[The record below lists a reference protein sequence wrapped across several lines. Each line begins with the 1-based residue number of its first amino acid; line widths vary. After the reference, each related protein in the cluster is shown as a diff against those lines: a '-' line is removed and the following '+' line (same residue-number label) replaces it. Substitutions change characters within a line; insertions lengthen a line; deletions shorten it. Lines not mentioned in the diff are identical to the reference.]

1 MNGGAVANLAMLGKW
16 WTAGLIL
23 AAALVVG
30 SGLTDTPFLALTAV
44 AVSAILLGYA
54 ALVIVERS
62 KR

>member
-1 MNGGAVANLAMLGKW
+1 MADRSITSPMLGKW

-30 SGLTDTPFLALTAV
+30 ARVTDTPFLPFASL
-44 AVSAILLGYA
+44 AVSVSLLGYA
-54 ALVIVERS
+54 TRVIVERS

>member
-1 MNGGAVANLAMLGKW
+1 MADRSLTPPMLGKW

-30 SGLTDTPFLALTAV
+30 ARVTDTPFLAFAAL
-44 AVSAILLGYA
+44 AVSVILLGYA
-54 ALVIVERS
+54 ALVILERS

>member
-1 MNGGAVANLAMLGKW
+1 MADRSLTSPMLGRW

-30 SGLTDTPFLALTAV
+30 SRLTDTPFLAFASLP
-44 AVSAILLGYA
+44 VSVILLGYA
-54 ALVIVERS
+54 TLVIVERS

>member
-1 MNGGAVANLAMLGKW
+1 MLGKW

-30 SGLTDTPFLALTAV
+30 SRLTDTPFLAFAAL
-44 AVSAILLGYA
+44 AVSVILLGYA
-54 ALVIVERS
+54 ALVILERS